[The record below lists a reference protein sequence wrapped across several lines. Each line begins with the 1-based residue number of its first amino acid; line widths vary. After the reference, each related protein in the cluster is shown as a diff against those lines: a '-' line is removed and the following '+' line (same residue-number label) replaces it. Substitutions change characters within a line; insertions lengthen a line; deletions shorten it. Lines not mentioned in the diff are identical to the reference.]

1 MIDDLDQQR
10 DKLDQQKLKPITKE
24 IFDDWLTKRTLVL
37 EKDRKERIMQELKE
51 LGIKNTKG
59 MSGKELFEN
68 KQQLFT
74 DMEGAV
80 DEYKRDENV
89 EIDQD
94 AFEDEELPDF

>member
-68 KQQLFT
+68 KQ
-74 DMEGAV
+74 
-80 DEYKRDENV
+80 
-89 EIDQD
+89 
-94 AFEDEELPDF
+94 